1 MGPHLAAL
9 AIPNRLP
16 LVPVLPDPACEAIV
30 IVPARDEVAGIT
42 ATLAAL
48 AAQTDRDGRPLDRR
62 SYEIIVL
69 ANNCDDDTANVARG
83 FARQHPGL
91 ALHVIERTLPAAE
104 ANVGTARRLL
114 MDEACRR
121 LLALGRPRGV
131 IASTDADTRPDPTWL
146 AATLREIAGGA
157 DAVGGRITIDAA
169 GLAAL
174 DEGARRSHLRDV
186 GYRFLVAEVE
196 SLLDPLPHDPWP
208 RHYQH
213 FGASFAVTA
222 DAYRQIGGLPEV
234 AALEDVALAIA
245 LDLADAR
252 LRHSPA
258 VRVVTSARSSSHAA
272 RGFASQLREWSAL
285 HVARMP
291 LCVESPPSLV
301 ARVAERRQLRELWGQ
316 CRAGGSPGAAALT
329 ALAPRLQIPAPRL
342 GAQLRMAQTFG
353 QVERAVRRRQGRRP
367 FDPTGPLQPI
377 DAATRDLRALVAR
390 LRRERPCP
398 LPALEEVEPVRL
410 RPLPAEVAQEVVAT
424 VEEFLVDLVARQRR
438 IIDWRRPMDQHELAA
453 GG

>member
-1 MGPHLAAL
+1 MRWRGS
-9 AIPNRLP
+9 RL
-16 LVPVLPDPACEAIV
+16 LS
-30 IVPARDEVAGIT
+30 
-42 ATLAAL
+42 AAL

-213 FGASFAVTA
+213 FGGALRRDRRCLPPDRRPA
-222 DAYRQIGGLPEV
+222 GGRGAGGCRPR
-234 AALEDVALAIA
+234 D
-245 LDLADAR
+245 R
-252 LRHSPA
+252 
-258 VRVVTSARSSSHAA
+258 ARSGRCPAATQPGGARRDLGPPRSHAA

-291 LCVESPPSLV
+291 LCVESP
-301 ARVAERRQLRELWGQ
+301 RRSWHG
-316 CRAGGSPGAAALT
+316 
-329 ALAPRLQIPAPRL
+329 
-342 GAQLRMAQTFG
+342 
-353 QVERAVRRRQGRRP
+353 
-367 FDPTGPLQPI
+367 
-377 DAATRDLRALVAR
+377 
-390 LRRERPCP
+390 
-398 LPALEEVEPVRL
+398 
-410 RPLPAEVAQEVVAT
+410 
-424 VEEFLVDLVARQRR
+424 
-438 IIDWRRPMDQHELAA
+438 
-453 GG
+453 